1 MPLLAPEITERLHR
15 TAGAD
20 RWGVSVE
27 AFGSSLERSA
37 AKCGLTDSNAIERAV
52 EALHLEDLALACA
65 CERGAE
71 AAWDHFVREF
81 RPTLYRAA
89 SAMAG
94 EDGRELADSL
104 YADLYGLGERDGAR
118 QSLFRYYHGRSSLG
132 TWLRAVL
139 AQRHV
144 DLVRSRRRVEP
155 LPEDDDPSP
164 LVAQGPPL
172 DDESR
177 RQAARVRDALAAA
190 TARLAPRDRLR
201 LAWYYAQGMTLA
213 QIGRLCREHEATVSR
228 RLSRSRA
235 TLRADV
241 EAQLREA
248 GLGRPEIDECFAA
261 AAADAGDANLSEL
274 LGPAEPRKE
283 PAAPR
288 SRIRER
294 SS

>member
-37 AKCGLTDSNAIERAV
+37 TKCGLTDSNAIERAV

-71 AAWDHFVREF
+71 AAWDHFMREF

-104 YADLYGLGERDGAR
+104 YADLYGLVERDGGR
-118 QSLFRYYHGRSSLG
+118 QSLFRYYHGRSSLR

-164 LVAQGPPL
+164 LVASGAQL

-177 RQAARVRDALAAA
+177 RQAARVREALAAA
-190 TARLAPRDRLR
+190 ASRLAPRDRLR

-228 RLSRSRA
+228 HLNRSRKA
-235 TLRADV
+235 LRSDV
-241 EAQLREA
+241 ESQLQQA
-248 GLGRPEIDECFAA
+248 GLGRREIDECFAA
-261 AAADAGDANLSEL
+261 AAADAGDANLAEL

-283 PAAPR
+283 SAAAR